1 MYNYHSI
8 TENIRQHLQLKQMK
22 ACVSED
28 FLLLE
33 TIRLNLTLVASQGTA
48 LKSSVAQ

>member
-8 TENIRQHLQLKQMK
+8 TENITQNLQLKQMK

-33 TIRLNLTLVASQGTA
+33 TIRLNLTLVVSQGTA
-48 LKSSVAQ
+48 LKSSVVQ